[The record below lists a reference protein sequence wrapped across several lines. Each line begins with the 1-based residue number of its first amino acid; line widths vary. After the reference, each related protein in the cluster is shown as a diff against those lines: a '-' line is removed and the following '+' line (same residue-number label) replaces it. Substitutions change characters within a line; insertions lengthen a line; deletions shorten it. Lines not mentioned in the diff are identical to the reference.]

1 MREKRKKHRGRNRSA
16 ASGRVQS
23 GDLYEACF
31 DDDDGVNSRGV
42 VGEGSSVREGAWLVV
57 DFEVEGG
64 RSLTRTIEHCG
75 EDPLQDTTLVEVF
88 LRAHL
93 SKCSAV
99 PRPTLELRGV
109 ASEKWRQLQNRF
121 QNQ

>member
-31 DDDDGVNSRGV
+31 DDDGVNSRGV
-42 VGEGSSVREGAWLVV
+42 VGEGSVREGAWLVV

-75 EDPLQDTTLVEVF
+75 DGPLQDTTLVEVF
-88 LRAHL
+88 FA
-93 SKCSAV
+93 SA
-99 PRPTLELRGV
+99 LEQVQRRTAANVGTTRGC
-109 ASEKWRQLQNRF
+109 Q
-121 QNQ
+121 

>member
-31 DDDDGVNSRGV
+31 DDDDDDGVNSRGV

-57 DFEVEGG
+57 DCEVEGG
-64 RSLTRTIEHCG
+64 RSLPGTIEHCEG
-75 EDPLQDTTLVEVF
+75 GPLEDTTLVEVF
-88 LRAHL
+88 LRA
-93 SKCSAV
+93 
-99 PRPTLELRGV
+99 LEQVQRRTAANVGTTRGC
-109 ASEKWRQLQNRF
+109 Q
-121 QNQ
+121 